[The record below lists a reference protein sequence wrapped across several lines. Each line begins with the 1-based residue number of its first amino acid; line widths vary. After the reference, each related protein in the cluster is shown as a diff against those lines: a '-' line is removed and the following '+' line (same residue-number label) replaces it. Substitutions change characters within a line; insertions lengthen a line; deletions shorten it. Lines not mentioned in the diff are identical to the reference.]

1 MGSHVNRTHS
11 AGADLYTFADPYK
24 IPAAQV
30 DGMDVIAVKNATS
43 QAIKRIREG
52 EGPHLIE
59 AMTYRFAGHS
69 LADPTTYRDAA
80 EVNRWKEKDPIKNF
94 REESLANNLLTKDQ
108 ITEIDVRVNKSVED
122 AVDFAEGSEEAPLK
136 SLHDNVYA

>member
-1 MGSHVNRTHS
+1 MHR
-11 AGADLYTFADPYK
+11 
-24 IPAAQV
+24 
-30 DGMDVIAVKNATS
+30 AVKS
-43 QAIKRIREG
+43 SPKAINLRGLLR
-52 EGPHLIE
+52 
-59 AMTYRFAGHS
+59 S
-69 LADPTTYRDAA
+69 D
-80 EVNRWKEKDPIKNF
+80 KDPIKNF